1 MTEHKVEKTKRRGG
15 CLKWLLI
22 IIIVLIAFVACVAA
36 IGGGDSQDS
45 GEEPTNV
52 DASNEETEAAE
63 SKEKEDTTEKESEDV
78 TPEDTMYG
86 VGEPMNHEGTV
97 VTVNSVEKR
106 TPQSYDAV
114 QDGYE
119 FVVVNLTFD
128 NESDEEISYNVMN
141 FELQDGNGNITSAF
155 GGGSLDDVGNTLSA
169 GQLASGGTVSGN
181 LIFEVP
187 EGDEDLTLRYNASF
201 WSDTTIKFNLY

>member
-1 MTEHKVEKTKRRGG
+1 MTEQEMKKTKKRGG

-22 IIIVLIAFVACVAA
+22 VVIVLIAFVACVAA
-36 IGGGDSQDS
+36 IGSSGSDTDTNESVDS
-45 GEEPTNV
+45 
-52 DASNEETEAAE
+52 TE
-63 SKEKEDTTEKESEDV
+63 STEQTEVAKESEEDKV
-78 TPEDTMYG
+78 EEEVAPEDIEYG
-86 VGEPMNHEGTV
+86 VGEPMNYEGTV

-106 TPQSYDAV
+106 VPQSYDAI

-119 FVVVNLTFD
+119 FVVINLTFD
-128 NESDEEISYNVMN
+128 NDSDEDISYNVMN

-169 GQLASGGTVSGN
+169 GQLAPGGTVSGN

-187 EGDEDLTLRYNASF
+187 AGDENLILRYNASF

>member
-1 MTEHKVEKTKRRGG
+1 MTEQEMKKTKKRGG

-22 IIIVLIAFVACVAA
+22 VVIVLIAFVACVAA
-36 IGGGDSQDS
+36 IGSGGSDTDTNESVDS
-45 GEEPTNV
+45 
-52 DASNEETEAAE
+52 TE
-63 SKEKEDTTEKESEDV
+63 STEQTEVAKESEEDEV
-78 TPEDTMYG
+78 EEVAPEDIEYS
-86 VGEPMNHEGTV
+86 VGEPMNYEGTV

-106 TPQSYDAV
+106 VPQSYDAI

-119 FVVVNLTFD
+119 FVVINLTFD
-128 NESDEEISYNVMN
+128 NDSDEEISYNVMN

-169 GQLASGGTVSGN
+169 GQLAPGGTVSGN

-187 EGDEDLTLRYNASF
+187 AGDENLILRYNASF